1 MAGDGAGAGADDE
14 PVWEPLGED
23 VRRTLELILGE
34 DTPVVRAYRAQIPHT
49 RMTVGCTC
57 GCPSTYLLV
66 DREAVPAAPATP
78 GAPVVA
84 SRSVLSAAGD
94 WIGEALVF
102 GDGYLHDLEV
112 SHFPDLGPLD
122 LPLWQRIA
130 DH

>member
-1 MAGDGAGAGADDE
+1 MGDGAE
-14 PVWEPLGED
+14 PVWEPLSDD
-23 VRRTLELILGE
+23 VRRSLELILCE

-66 DREAVPAAPATP
+66 DQEAAQAAPP
-78 GAPVVA
+78 GQDSPVVA
-84 SRSVLSAAGD
+84 SKSVQSAAGD

-112 SHFPDLGPLD
+112 GFFPDLGPLD

-130 DH
+130 GH